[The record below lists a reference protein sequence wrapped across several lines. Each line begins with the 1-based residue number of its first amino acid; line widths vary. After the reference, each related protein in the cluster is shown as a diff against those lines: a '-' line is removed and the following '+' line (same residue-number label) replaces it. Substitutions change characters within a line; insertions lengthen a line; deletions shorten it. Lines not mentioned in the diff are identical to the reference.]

1 MEVPPSV
8 EITDGQRLE
17 TEQLQDESS
26 MDGVQQTGEQQI
38 GEQQTGKQQSGEQQ
52 IGEERIEEQQMVDQ
66 QLGEQQTGEPQT
78 GEQEMW
84 GIRDGG
90 RVLVSGT
97 TTAPVRRSTR
107 ITRGVPPLSGEQIR
121 GLCRAVQCLAKV
133 AHSDYITFLAAPVEV
148 RRERLLWILWRYD
161 VNDSCGGINTA
172 KTAYLVVNFATDYF
186 QTFHLSHP
194 TCSCSALVKSVL
206 AVFRTAP
213 AAMRTLT
220 ITADGKEPDNIRWII
235 DCQNGMRKTYT
246 MACVNEREG
255 GAVSVHPTS
264 SMRKTYTIAC
274 VNDREVLSAS
284 IDPSTY
290 PSSPRS
296 GTGTGGGAA
305 GRGGGSEAKAVEMRS
320 YVEPTLAGSSHS
332 VYGCLTPRDTPTG
345 LAIQSADG
353 RLEAFQKQRS
363 TRSCSSADGRLEAS
377 PEAAMHTQLWV
388 DPGEHF
394 EAYCH
399 RGDAVDVTFSVKEV
413 KAFVQFCE
421 SAAADVVMLFHR
433 AGASPLSS
441 PTRPSLPAAIT
452 GYCSGADPHQAY
464 PIGSGC
470 REDPGGGGLGEGE
483 EEGAD
488 EMRGEEGAE
497 KVPLKDPGA
506 GARLEAGWAHGKRWG
521 ERHSTQAWCGF
532 SRSGGGE
539 GSGRGRR
546 GSSTWPREQ
555 QQPLPG
561 HAQQDQRQQQHDQ
574 YQQKLAANQVPDS
587 EDATEGASHW
597 SAGSGITRR

>member
-1 MEVPPSV
+1 MEC
-8 EITDGQRLE
+8 Q
-17 TEQLQDESS
+17 
-26 MDGVQQTGEQQI
+26 
-38 GEQQTGKQQSGEQQ
+38 
-52 IGEERIEEQQMVDQ
+52 
-66 QLGEQQTGEPQT
+66 
-78 GEQEMW
+78 
-84 GIRDGG
+84 
-90 RVLVSGT
+90 
-97 TTAPVRRSTR
+97 
-107 ITRGVPPLSGEQIR
+107 LSGEQIR

-148 RRERLLWILWRYD
+148 RRERLPWRYD
-161 VNDSCGGINTA
+161 VNDSTTPVELSLQGINTA

-186 QTFHLSHP
+186 QTFNLSQP

-235 DCQNGMRKTYT
+235 DCQNGMRKI
-246 MACVNEREG
+246 
-255 GAVSVHPTS
+255 
-264 SMRKTYTIAC
+264 YTIAC

-290 PSSPRS
+290 PSSLVARP
-296 GTGTGGGAA
+296 
-305 GRGGGSEAKAVEMRS
+305 KALLR
-320 YVEPTLAGSSHS
+320 
-332 VYGCLTPRDTPTG
+332 TPTNQG
-345 LAIQSADG
+345 DFSDWLKAFLPPAPLRDALLPVQALHIQ
-353 RLEAFQKQRS
+353 
-363 TRSCSSADGRLEAS
+363 CSSADGRLEAS

-413 KAFVQFCE
+413 KCVGGWIQGSTLRRSAMPGMQWTLLSVCTSGVERFDVYSHPHGQSPALLLHTHTPPTPPSPPPTLPPPHPPLPPHSSSFFDGPFPRHQAFVQFCE

-433 AGASPLSS
+433 AGA
-441 PTRPSLPAAIT
+441 
-452 GYCSGADPHQAY
+452 
-464 PIGSGC
+464 
-470 REDPGGGGLGEGE
+470 EDPGGGGLGEGE

-497 KVPLKDPGA
+497 NVPLKDPGA
-506 GARLEAGWAHGKRWG
+506 GARLEAGWAHGKRWSDLSG
-521 ERHSTQAWCGF
+521 AKGTAHRPGADSAGP
-532 SRSGGGE
+532 GGGE

-587 EDATEGASHW
+587 EDATEELPIGRLAAASRG
-597 SAGSGITRR
+597 GSGGGGGGGGGGVAGGCNTGGSVDGNGMVTGGAADVSAARFMPTEASTPGRLAAPHQRIGDEDEYVDATPPERRMYDDEDETMD